1 MQPPAIDSNQQQ
13 FTCPQLP
20 LAVYREVSAH
30 LRQIQGVDASLI
42 MRPLN
47 HDPTEK
53 FDYYQSQVAALQINF
68 SENIDEL
75 ARRQVTEILDYYA
88 QRYQP
93 WEAGEVE
100 EVTRFS

>member
-1 MQPPAIDSNQQQ
+1 MQPPAIQNSNQQQ

-30 LRQIQGVDASLI
+30 LRQIEGVDASLI
-42 MRPLN
+42 MRSLN

-75 ARRQVTEILDYYA
+75 ARGQVTEILDYYA
-88 QRYQP
+88 QRYHP
-93 WEAGEVE
+93 WEAGEV
-100 EVTRFS
+100 SQG